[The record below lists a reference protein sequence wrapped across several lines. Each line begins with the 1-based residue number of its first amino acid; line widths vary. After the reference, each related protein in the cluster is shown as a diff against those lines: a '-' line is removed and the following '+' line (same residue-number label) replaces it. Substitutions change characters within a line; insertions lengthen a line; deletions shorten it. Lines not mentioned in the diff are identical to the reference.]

1 MNRNSKHPDRAP
13 HRRRA
18 SAGDRTKNSKSFRIT
33 GSWDRRPDRPWVK
46 ATQDRKA
53 VRRIAR
59 GMAEQGAY
67 VIVERHDG
75 HGQWSTWFEVDG
87 PALVAG
93 RRRAAAEER
102 RSTEEQQRAAAGAE
116 TARRTAAERSERE
129 RAGLA
134 RLMTRPPVARDQ
146 CGRREARH
154 VTGAQ
159 R

>member
-1 MNRNSKHPDRAP
+1 MNRNRKHPDRAP

-18 SAGDRTKNSKSFRIT
+18 SAGDRTKNTKSFRIT
-33 GSWDRRPDRPWVK
+33 GSWDQRPDRPWVK
-46 ATQDRKA
+46 ATPDRKA

-59 GMAEQGAY
+59 EMAEQGAY
-67 VIVERHDG
+67 VIVEQHAG
-75 HGQWSTWFEVDG
+75 YGQWSTWFEVDG
-87 PALVAG
+87 PALLAG
-93 RRRAAAEER
+93 RRRADAEQR
-102 RSTEEQQRAAAGAE
+102 HRIEEQQRATTEA
-116 TARRTAAERSERE
+116 TRRAAAEHSERE

-134 RLMTRPPVARDQ
+134 RLMTRPPVAREQ

>member
-1 MNRNSKHPDRAP
+1 MNRNRKHPERAP

-18 SAGDRTKNSKSFRIT
+18 SQTERTKNTRGYRIT
-33 GSWDRRPDRPWVK
+33 GSWDTRPDRPAVK

-59 GMAEQGAY
+59 EMADQGAY

-75 HGQWSTWFEVDG
+75 YGLWSTWFEVDG
-87 PALVAG
+87 PALVAE
-93 RRRAAAEER
+93 RRAAAEEQR
-102 RSTEEQQRAAAGAE
+102 RRAAEERHRAEQAEAARRAAAQQS
-116 TARRTAAERSERE
+116 ARDRAA
-129 RAGLA
+129 LA
-134 RLMTRPPVARDQ
+134 RMMVRPPVAREQ
-146 CGRREARH
+146 CGRRDARH